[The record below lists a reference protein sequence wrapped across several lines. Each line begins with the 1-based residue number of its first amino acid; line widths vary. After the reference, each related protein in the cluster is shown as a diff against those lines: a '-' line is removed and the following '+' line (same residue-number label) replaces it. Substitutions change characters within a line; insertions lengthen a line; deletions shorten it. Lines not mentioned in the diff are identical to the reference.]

1 MESSII
7 RARPSDRCARGDR
20 CTHRSVCRSLE
31 LPSQCAPLLDWFW
44 SVAIGES
51 HELMSGGQEDALR
64 PLFDSL
70 SRQIYAC
77 PRSPSRP
84 ISIRFQFSNA
94 SYGAHQDAALL
105 WNGPSMA
112 PPRNS
117 NEPARYGSSTIR
129 RGEDRKDLQRKPDTE
144 FNRPCSDYLGHNP
157 LLAMARLYEQ
167 AKIGGH

>member
-1 MESSII
+1 
-7 RARPSDRCARGDR
+7 
-20 CTHRSVCRSLE
+20 
-31 LPSQCAPLLDWFW
+31 
-44 SVAIGES
+44 
-51 HELMSGGQEDALR
+51 
-64 PLFDSL
+64 
-70 SRQIYAC
+70 
-77 PRSPSRP
+77 
-84 ISIRFQFSNA
+84 
-94 SYGAHQDAALL
+94 
-105 WNGPSMA
+105 MA